1 MHKIINRLKNDQPD
15 FMPIM
20 KLRLSFILF
29 VILGMAGCATP
40 PAPVPQEE
48 ITFIEEIIEP
58 AFDINAFIK
67 ERLLA
72 QYDEWKGTPY
82 KYDSISSKGI
92 DCSGFMYVTFKSQ
105 FGIEMP
111 RSTDMQVKLGE
122 PVSKSDLRI
131 GDLVFFKTSTRNRH
145 VGVYLGDS
153 QFMHASTRDGVKIS
167 SLDNSYWKK
176 AYWTSKRIFS

>member
-1 MHKIINRLKNDQPD
+1 MIN
-15 FMPIM
+15 
-20 KLRLSFILF
+20 LRLLPIFF
-29 VILGMAGCATP
+29 VVILTGCATAPTP
-40 PAPVPQEE
+40 PEPQPD
-48 ITFIEEIIEP
+48 TTTIEEIIEP
-58 AFDINAFIK
+58 AIDMAAFIK
-67 ERLLA
+67 EKLLA
-72 QYDEWKGTPY
+72 QYDQWKGTPY
-82 KYDSISSKGI
+82 KYDSMSNKGI

-111 RSTDMQVKLGE
+111 RSTDLQVKLGE
-122 PVSKSDLRI
+122 PVPKSELRI
-131 GDLVFFKTSTRNRH
+131 GDLVFFKTSARNRH